1 MSSIIDKVFNNVKSV
16 CNLSGEVKAHTESG
30 FAIHYV
36 IEEGLVHDWVLSIQN
51 TLKNRVKQTM
61 SVEPTYEVANTVE
74 FKIDEKTYV
83 FSTLDYF
90 TREERVISITGV
102 VI

>member
-1 MSSIIDKVFNNVKSV
+1 MSSTIDKVFNNVKSV
-16 CNLSGEVKAHTESG
+16 CNLSGDIKVHVENG

-36 IEEGLVHDWVLSIQN
+36 IDEGLVRDWVLSIQN

-61 SVEPTYEVANTVE
+61 GVEPTYEMANTME

-90 TREERVISITGV
+90 TGEDRVISITGV
-102 VI
+102 MI

>member
-16 CNLSGEVKAHTESG
+16 CNLCGEVKAHTESG

-36 IEEGLVHDWVLSIQN
+36 IDEGLVRGWVLSIQN

-61 SVEPTYEVANTVE
+61 GVEPIEELANTME
-74 FKIDEKTYV
+74 FKVNEKTYV

-90 TREERVISITGV
+90 TGEDRVISVTGV

>member
-1 MSSIIDKVFNNVKSV
+1 
-16 CNLSGEVKAHTESG
+16 
-30 FAIHYV
+30 
-36 IEEGLVHDWVLSIQN
+36 
-51 TLKNRVKQTM
+51 M

-90 TREERVISITGV
+90 TGEERVISITGV